1 MHKSQFIDSTIQK
14 YVDEHS
20 LRLNKAQRQLLDY
33 SLSLRKICTQ
43 ISLAFFI
50 YKLKMIFFIS

>member
-33 SLSLRKICTQ
+33 SLSLRKILINQ
-43 ISLAFFI
+43 KKIDSI
-50 YKLKMIFFIS
+50 K